1 MTELLMIGFAEFFYD
16 VLVPLGMLLILV
28 VTPWVLLRWAY
39 RVGRAI
45 AAQDAATEFPRDGQ
59 WWLAVNDLDGGR
71 VAQRG
76 LIKITYLSG
85 LIQGA
90 QFLGFFTAG
99 EAVRLSRETFKD
111 ELLDAV
117 SAEKA
122 ITDGLL
128 ARGVYKDTAA
138 KRYWE
143 RLTPW
148 QVADGLDKFYED
160 FRNRRIGIFLA
171 V

>member
-1 MTELLMIGFAEFFYD
+1 MFSLHHRHAPDAKGRTLLSAVVFA
-16 VLVPLGMLLILV
+16 LLL
-28 VTPWVLLRWAY
+28 
-39 RVGRAI
+39 GRAI

-111 ELLDAV
+111 EFLDAV
-117 SAEKA
+117 SAQKA
-122 ITDGLL
+122 IGDGLL